1 MIMIVKDYN
10 DRPKGLRYFG
20 SFRYPGHYC
29 AVYAIKDGEDSTP
42 INPEAKDMAESFNR
56 GEYAISIEGKIYY
69 GCQSIF

>member
-1 MIMIVKDYN
+1 MIVKDYN

-42 INPEAKDMAESFNR
+42 INPEAKDMAESL
-56 GEYAISIEGKIYY
+56 I
-69 GCQSIF
+69 